1 MAVSG
6 PYSLSGFICLVAD
19 KRGCLVY
26 FVWCYTGSQYPG
38 GKMVIPKKRDELLRL
53 GVYSLADVAQLIGR
67 PNDTVKRWIAGE
79 TPLYEV
85 ANPVV
90 LDFYDLISLWVVS
103 RLRREGVPSIAIRTG
118 RDYLSSKLSTQHPFV
133 HYKGIATL
141 GKSFFGRVE
150 EWWVNVGKSGQGAFQ
165 GIIKQRLAPV
175 DFVSEELRHAYEQKL
190 KPMEF
195 GNNGLAKAWMPHP
208 DIRVD
213 PMIQSGQPCLK
224 GTRVPALMI
233 ADLAEGSGGE
243 EWYELIASD
252 YALQIGQVKRA
263 VEYRNL
269 VSSRRF

>member
-1 MAVSG
+1 M
-6 PYSLSGFICLVAD
+6 
-19 KRGCLVY
+19 
-26 FVWCYTGSQYPG
+26 
-38 GKMVIPKKRDELLRL
+38 IPKNRDELLDL
-53 GVYSLADVAQLIGR
+53 GVYSLADVARLIGR

-103 RLRREGVPSIAIRTG
+103 RLRKEGVPYVAVRTG
-118 RDYLSSKLSTQHPFV
+118 REYLSSKLSTPHPFV
-133 HYKGIATL
+133 HHKGIATL

-150 EWWVNVGKSGQGAFQ
+150 DWWVDVGKSGQGTFQ
-165 GIIKQRLAPV
+165 NIIEQRLTPV
-175 DFVSEELRHAYEQKL
+175 EFVSEEIRDAYEQEF

-195 GNNGLAKAWMPHP
+195 DDNDLAKAWIPHP

-213 PMIQSGQPCLK
+213 PKIQSGQPCLK

-233 ADLAEGSGGE
+233 ADLAERSGGE

-252 YALQIGQVKRA
+252 YELEIGQVKGA
-263 VEYRNL
+263 VDYGNL
-269 VSSRRF
+269 VSNRFL